1 MEWRL
6 FADLAEAAGDRRVRV
21 DVENVATVGDAL
33 DALLESHPDL
43 KERLFD
49 ESGSLYDHINI
60 LRNGEN
66 IMVGDGLDTPVDA
79 DDELAV
85 FPPVS
90 GG

>member
-6 FADLAEAAGDRRVRV
+6 FADLAEAAGDRRVTV
-21 DVENVATVGDAL
+21 DVADGATVGDAL
-33 DALLESHPDL
+33 DALLKSHPPL
-43 KERLFD
+43 QERLFD
-49 ESGSLYDHINI
+49 DSGSLYDHINI

-66 IMVGDGLDTPVDA
+66 IMVGDGLDTPVDS